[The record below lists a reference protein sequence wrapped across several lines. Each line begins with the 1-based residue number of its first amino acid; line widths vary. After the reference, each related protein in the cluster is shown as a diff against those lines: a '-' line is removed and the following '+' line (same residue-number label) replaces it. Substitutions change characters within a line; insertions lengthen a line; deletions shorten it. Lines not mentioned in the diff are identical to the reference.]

1 MRHKYIGHDAS
12 SAIDGASHSGG
23 VTQALVEFDTVFREK
38 LSMFVA
44 GQPVHFVL
52 GVFAAFVGALDASSG
67 RGIVA
72 GDGQANGGTVAEVDG
87 LLYQS
92 FAE

>member
-1 MRHKYIGHDAS
+1 
-12 SAIDGASHSGG
+12 
-23 VTQALVEFDTVFREK
+23 
-38 LSMFVA
+38 MFVA
-44 GQPVHFVL
+44 GQPVNYVL

-67 RGIVA
+67 RGKVA
-72 GDGQANGGTVAEVDG
+72 GEGQANGGTVAEGDG